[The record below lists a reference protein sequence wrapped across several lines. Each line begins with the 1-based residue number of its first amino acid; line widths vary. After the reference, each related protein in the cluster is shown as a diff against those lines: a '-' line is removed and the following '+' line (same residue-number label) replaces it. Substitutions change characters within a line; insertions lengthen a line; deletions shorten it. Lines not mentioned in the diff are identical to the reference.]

1 MFLWKA
7 RCRHLK
13 IRPGES
19 SAVENTRSSR
29 LRITAGIYLILPV
42 TPMGGV
48 VSQRAVI
55 LAWPLVTFLTL
66 GVVLAAAE
74 IAWAGGMGQPSSYLP
89 KLTSY
94 LQARYTDPN
103 TGEDRLALRRFKA
116 WIDGGPEDKLHYHI
130 QFIFKAN
137 NGSVTDDGVFLQD
150 AYVVYPL
157 SLGLFL
163 KAGQFIPPFGLER
176 FQPDWNLD
184 FVDRTDVTNRL
195 IVNGNLGDSFA
206 RDRGLQCDWE
216 HDGWKLAA
224 GIFHGAGANNAPHGN
239 GPLGVARLSYGREGP
254 QGEHQ
259 WLWRAGFA
267 GSARRDADQDFSA
280 QLPGLSKSLTSH
292 FEGQDMRVN
301 AFAQISRGPLSA
313 QGEYFR
319 AWFEPTSGSEIAA
332 TGAYGQVAYQ
342 PVKSV
347 ILGLRYEWFNS
358 DVHDPTISSSSQWTT
373 AATYDLPWLPLRLV
387 TDYSWSN
394 GGTGPSSVWR
404 IQVQYFLI
412 KGFRLGWG

>member
-1 MFLWKA
+1 MFHRKT
-7 RCRHLK
+7 RCLRLK
-13 IRPGES
+13 IRPCES
-19 SAVENTRSSR
+19 PALENTRSSG
-29 LRITAGIYLILPV
+29 LLITAGIYFIIRV

-55 LAWPLVTFLTL
+55 LAWSLVSFLTF
-66 GVVLAAAE
+66 GMVLVAAE
-74 IAWAGGMGQPSSYLP
+74 IVWAGGMGQPSSYLP

-94 LQARYTDPN
+94 LQVRYTDPN
-103 TGEDRLALRRFKA
+103 AGEDRLALRRFKA
-116 WIDGGPEDKLHYHI
+116 WIDGGPADKLHYHI

-137 NGSVTDDGVFLQD
+137 NGSVTDDSVFLED
-150 AYVVYPL
+150 AYIVYPL
-157 SLGLFL
+157 GSSLFL

-176 FQPDWNLD
+176 FQPDWSLD
-184 FVDRTDVTNRL
+184 FVDRTDVTSRL
-195 IVNGNLGDSFA
+195 VVNGDLGDSFA
-206 RDRGLQCDWE
+206 RDRGLECDWE
-216 HDGWKLAA
+216 HSDWKLAA

-292 FEGQDMRVN
+292 FEGQDMRLN
-301 AFAQISRGPLSA
+301 AFAQASWGPLSA

-319 AWFEPTSGSEIAA
+319 VWLEPTAGNEIAA
-332 TGAYGQVAYQ
+332 TGVYGQVAYL
-342 PVKSV
+342 PIKSV
-347 ILGLRYEWFNS
+347 TLGLRYEWFDS
-358 DVHDPTISSSSQWTT
+358 DVHDPAISSSSQWTV
-373 AATYDLPWLPLRLV
+373 AATYDLPWLPLRLA

-394 GGTGPSSVWR
+394 GGTGPSCIWR

-412 KGFRLGWG
+412 KGFRLGCG